1 MVRRVRW
8 HTVCIWVSGSFTYSY
23 WGICSYFAF
32 SYWGDGRGIIH
43 KMNGDGTKLL
53 DNYIQQDEEKVC
65 FFILSDEE
73 IWPIARQ
80 QI

>member
-1 MVRRVRW
+1 
-8 HTVCIWVSGSFTYSY
+8 
-23 WGICSYFAF
+23 
-32 SYWGDGRGIIH
+32 
-43 KMNGDGTKLL
+43 MNGDGTKLL